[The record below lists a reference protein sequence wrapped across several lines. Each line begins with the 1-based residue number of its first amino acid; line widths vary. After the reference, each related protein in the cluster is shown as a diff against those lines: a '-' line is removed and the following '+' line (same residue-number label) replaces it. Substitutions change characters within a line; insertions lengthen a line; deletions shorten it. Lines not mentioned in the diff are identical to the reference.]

1 MSGSRDLLSSARD
14 SVLFLSPHLHLASGT
29 SFQLTGR
36 DKAKAGVKKKKK
48 KKSLPSL
55 SPLHYQVLSFSRIFL
70 KQTKVLLSAILWS
83 GLSPLYRLEGPKHLG
98 ALLFLPH

>member
-48 KKSLPSL
+48 RKKSAL
-55 SPLHYQVLSFSRIFL
+55 SITIALSSPFFL
-70 KQTKVLLSAILWS
+70 
-83 GLSPLYRLEGPKHLG
+83 
-98 ALLFLPH
+98 